1 MNNSLSNNLALLRL
15 LQLASSTLPVG
26 AYSYSEGL
34 ETLVHT
40 GKVCSGETLRQWLEQ
55 ELSTGSIRVEA
66 AVMVRVYQAASYQ
79 VVDDARRWNTWLSA
93 IRETEELRN
102 QSWQMGRSLLRLL
115 QDTHAQPFLTEFSSD
130 HPSIPLAEMRQACG
144 NTCNFATAFGLA
156 AMLWQID
163 LPSALTGYLFSWV
176 SNLVGA
182 GVRLVPLGQ
191 TVGQQLMLDL
201 QPRLDRAAQDI
212 LALTDDELTSCSWG
226 LALAS
231 MSHETQYS
239 RLFRS

>member
-1 MNNSLSNNLALLRL
+1 MHDSTYNLALLRL

-34 ETLVHT
+34 ETLAHT
-40 GKVCSGETLRQWLEQ
+40 GKINSGETLRQWLEQ
-55 ELSTGSIRVEA
+55 ELCTGSIRVEA
-66 AVMVRVYQAASYQ
+66 AVMVRVYQAASHHH
-79 VVDDARRWNTWLSA
+79 VEDIRRWNTWLSA
-93 IRETEELRN
+93 VRETEELRN

-115 QDTHAQPFLTEFSSD
+115 QNTDAQPLPTELSSENTGVT
-130 HPSIPLAEMRQACG
+130 LAEVQQVCG
-144 NTCNFATAFGLA
+144 NTYNFATAFGLA
-156 AMLWQID
+156 AVLWQIEA
-163 LPSALTGYLFSWV
+163 PIALTGYLFSWV
-176 SNLVGA
+176 TNLIGA

-201 QPRLDRAAQDI
+201 QPRLDRATQEI
-212 LALTDDELTSCSWG
+212 LALADDELTSCSWG